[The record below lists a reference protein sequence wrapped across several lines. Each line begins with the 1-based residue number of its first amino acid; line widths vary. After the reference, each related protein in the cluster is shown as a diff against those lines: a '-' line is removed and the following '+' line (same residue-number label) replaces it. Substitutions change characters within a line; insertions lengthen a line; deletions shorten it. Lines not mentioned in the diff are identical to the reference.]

1 MNNTLHEDVDSW
13 DAVRRF
19 LADVLDK
26 NCFRAARTVAWSQI
40 ACCMAI
46 ENLLLE
52 SGFEEMTPPMLVE
65 LAEDG
70 RPREHAD
77 LMMEM
82 HSIRCLSVTEY
93 IDFGAAPEAQMVDS
107 ENQRATALEVLHKGY
122 KSAVCEPA
130 EEGADVDFGE
140 VGSEVSLRNDVL
152 ANIS

>member
-1 MNNTLHEDVDSW
+1 MNSNLYDGEDSW

-19 LADVLDK
+19 VAEVLDK

-46 ENLLLE
+46 ENLLEE
-52 SGFEEMTPPMLVE
+52 SGIEEMTPPMLVE
-65 LAEDG
+65 LAEDE
-70 RPREHAD
+70 RPREHAE

-93 IDFGAAPEAQMVDS
+93 IDFGAAPEAQMLDS
-107 ENQRATALEVLHKGY
+107 ENQRATALEVLHKEY
-122 KSAVCEPA
+122 KFAVGEPA